1 MPQVGKKKFPYT
13 KKGKKDAKKEANKKG
28 KKVVKK
34 YNVGGM
40 ASEDLNMRADDGGS
54 IKGPMD
60 PNRAKVL
67 EKMKESN
74 KAGGEAIKDRAKKA
88 KDAKDKSMGL
98 KDLISKAANKTPANN
113 TMTPNNT
120 MTQKPMVKAKAGGKI
135 KGYAKG
141 GKVRGAGIA
150 KKGVK
155 KCKMR

>member
-1 MPQVGKKKFPYT
+1 MPMVGKKKFPYT
-13 KKGKKDAKKEANKKG
+13 KKGKEDAKKEAKKKG

-74 KAGGEAIKDRAKKA
+74 KAGGDAIKDRAKKA

-98 KDLISKAANKTPANN
+98 KDLVSKAANKTPANN
-113 TMTPNNT
+113 TMTP
-120 MTQKPMVKAKAGGKI
+120 KPMVKAKAGGKI